1 MSTSLAP
8 LIRVLRQHRA
18 ASIGAFSTSIGVT
31 VVEVLLPLLTRDA
44 VDVATGQAGAGESST
59 ATTLFPE
66 PFPAMGHCGVSGHCD
81 GRAICPAIF
90 QAFQRRYFVH

>member
-44 VDVATGQAGAGESST
+44 VDVATGQAGAG
-59 ATTLFPE
+59 
-66 PFPAMGHCGVSGHCD
+66 
-81 GRAICPAIF
+81 
-90 QAFQRRYFVH
+90 